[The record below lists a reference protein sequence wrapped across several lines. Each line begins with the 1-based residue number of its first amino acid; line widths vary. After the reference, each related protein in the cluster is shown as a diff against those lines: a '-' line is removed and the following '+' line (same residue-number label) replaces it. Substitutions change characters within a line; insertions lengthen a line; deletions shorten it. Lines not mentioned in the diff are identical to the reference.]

1 VRIVLSCP
9 YSLSRPGGVQGQVRG
24 LARSLRRAG
33 HDVTVLAPDD
43 DRPPGLHDGTLV
55 VGHSVGIRANGSIA
69 PLALSPQSLWRTGR
83 FVRRVRPD
91 VVHLHEPL
99 APASGYGCFLQAG
112 VPLVGTFHRSGESSL
127 YRALGPLGRLAAGR
141 LDAACCVSEAAG
153 ETARAMLGVDCEVLF
168 NGVEVDRFARTTPVA
183 HPGPTVLF
191 LGRHEARKGLGI
203 LLEAFTRLPPPAVLW
218 IAGDGPLTG
227 ALSGRYPGSGRIVW
241 LGVLDEEALAARL
254 AAADVLCAPSLAGES
269 FGMVLLEAMAA
280 RTAVVASDLTGY
292 RAAAGGQATLV
303 PPGDPVALAA
313 ALADALTDAS
323 RGTGRSSPTALD
335 AAADRANEWSME
347 RLARHY
353 EDIYLRVRTARG
365 SAGGAVA

>member
-1 VRIVLSCP
+1 MRIVLSCP

-43 DRPPGLHDGTLV
+43 DRSPGLHDGTLV

-83 FVRRVRPD
+83 FVRRARPD

-112 VPLVGTFHRSGESSL
+112 VPLVGTFHRSGESPL

-153 ETARAMLGVDCEVLF
+153 ETARAMLGVNCEVLF
-168 NGVEVDRFARTTPVA
+168 NGVEVDRFARTAPVP

-218 IAGDGPLTG
+218 VAGDGPLTG
-227 ALSGRYPGSGRIVW
+227 ALSGAVS
-241 LGVLDEEALAARL
+241 EQ
-254 AAADVLCAPSLAGES
+254 
-269 FGMVLLEAMAA
+269 
-280 RTAVVASDLTGY
+280 RTH
-292 RAAAGGQATLV
+292 
-303 PPGDPVALAA
+303 
-313 ALADALTDAS
+313 
-323 RGTGRSSPTALD
+323 
-335 AAADRANEWSME
+335 
-347 RLARHY
+347 RLARHARRGGPRRPAGRGRRP
-353 EDIYLRVRTARG
+353 LRPLARPGSPSGWSCSRPWPPGRRWWRRT
-365 SAGGAVA
+365 